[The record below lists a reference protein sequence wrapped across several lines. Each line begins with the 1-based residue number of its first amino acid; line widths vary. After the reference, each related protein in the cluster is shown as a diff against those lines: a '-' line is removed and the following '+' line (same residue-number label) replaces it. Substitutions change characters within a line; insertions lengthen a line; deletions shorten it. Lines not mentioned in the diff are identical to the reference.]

1 MENTRFIFHLKIH
14 IPSGKA
20 SPQYGFA
27 QQEHG
32 EHESFVERTSGGGS
46 SSVGALG
53 TMDFS
58 LMGRTNLAALLLA
71 FLLAA
76 LRIVVSLVTL
86 RYMGASFS
94 HKALQ
99 L

>member
-1 MENTRFIFHLKIH
+1 MRYIFHLKID

-20 SPQYGFA
+20 SPQYGVA

-32 EHESFVERTSGGGS
+32 EHESFVGSTSGVGS
-46 SSVGALG
+46 CSVGAQG

-71 FLLAA
+71 FLLGA
-76 LRIVVSLVTL
+76 LRIVVSLV
-86 RYMGASFS
+86 
-94 HKALQ
+94 
-99 L
+99 